1 STLRL
6 VPAPSSAIAPSEQ
19 DPEDLA
25 VLLGLRAV
33 RLAGG
38 DVDDLARP
46 DLPGHPA
53 GVQRGRAL
61 EEDRHLVLRVHRL
74 ALGRHALA
82 LCEARGADAQPRD
95 LLGRQVEE
103 LQDLA
108 RV

>member
-1 STLRL
+1 FSERTSTSVPGSRSASNSSSISRSKASLPTGLIQSTLRL

-74 ALGRHALA
+74 
-82 LCEARGADAQPRD
+82 
-95 LLGRQVEE
+95 
-103 LQDLA
+103 
-108 RV
+108 